1 MRRAG
6 VIHLLLAGY
15 CLGLCLSLVWRPG
28 PLVLA
33 AGCVVG
39 AGGALGAAALGRRRS
54 GASRQAS
61 ATAAA
66 DTSATHV
73 MRTVIAGCVL
83 ALFLVCGVAVGS
95 LRLAHFEHSRLTG
108 FIGRRATL
116 RGTVT
121 GLPKAGPGKLTVP
134 LRVDSASGAPVHE
147 PAHLTLSVA
156 DNATPV
162 YDPCGV
168 LTEGAQICIAG
179 VSISAPPATQPG
191 QFDYGRYLRRRGEHV
206 MLTASLAD
214 LHIVGHRGG
223 LQGWVDR
230 LRVAARR
237 HLRRGLAAPVRE
249 VLDGMVLG
257 DDQGVDDGLIED
269 FRRSGLLHILAVS
282 GENVVLLCSMWTFV
296 LMLLGVGRVPRTL
309 ALLPLVVTYVMV
321 TGASPSIVR
330 AGVAGV
336 IGLLAT
342 LVSRPSDGWLLWL
355 APAAWLLSVNP
366 NTLTDV
372 SFQLSFAAVAGL
384 LLLATPLARRLSFLP
399 APVASQVSVTTAAS
413 LATAPVSML
422 TFGSTSAVGVLANV
436 AGGFVL
442 GPIMFLGML
451 SVVAGFFWGRLCT
464 LLNVLA
470 GLFTAF
476 LIWVARAFGN
486 LSFAVLEWHGP
497 TLSILV
503 PAALVAELLVVWRLA
518 ERRRLTLREFA
529 YDDRRRGHLCLA
541 TAALLAA
548 VLVLTPAA
556 ASPPRVPTVTCLD
569 IGEGAAALVQAPG
582 GPTVLIDAGPSPLAH
597 TLRAHGVRRID
608 LLVLSHGHADHV
620 AGLQDVIGSI
630 PITRALLPRP
640 PTPSPALERIRQ
652 QLTAAGTDVRDCTSP
667 LALKAGAVSLLVLP
681 THANGEAGNQG
692 ENDCALVVVVGFGE
706 ARVLLPGDCEG
717 AALAALSLPPV
728 TVAELPHHGSRDG
741 FDTALL
747 ARLEPRLGVISVG
760 PNTYGHPTA
769 QMLTL
774 MAAAGVPVLRTD
786 QAGDVVLSAD
796 PNGLRVACEPPR

>member
-15 CLGLCLSLVWRPG
+15 CLGLCLSLAWRPG

-33 AGCVVG
+33 LGCAVG
-39 AGGALGAAALGRRRS
+39 AGGALAVAAHGHGHTGAATE
-54 GASRQAS
+54 AS
-61 ATAAA
+61 AATATGTAVAA
-66 DTSATHV
+66 F
-73 MRTVIAGCVL
+73 VI
-83 ALFLVCGVAVGS
+83 ALFLVCGLAVGS
-95 LRLAHFEHSRLTG
+95 LRLAHFGHSRLAG
-108 FIGRRATL
+108 FIGRRATV
-116 RGTVT
+116 RGTLVD
-121 GLPKAGPGKLTVP
+121 LPQAGPGKLSLA
-134 LRVDSASGAPVHE
+134 LRVDSANGVPMHE

-162 YDPCGV
+162 CDPCGV
-168 LTEGAQICIAG
+168 LTEGAQVEVPGVRIA
-179 VSISAPPATQPG
+179 APPTAQPG
-191 QFDYGRYLRRRGEHV
+191 QFDYGRYLLRRGEHV
-206 MLTASLAD
+206 MLSASLAD
-214 LHIVGHRGG
+214 LRVVGRRGG

-230 LRVAARR
+230 LRVAARS
-237 HLRRGLAAPVRE
+237 HLRRGLAPPVRE
-249 VLDGMVLG
+249 VVQGMVLG
-257 DDQGVDDGLIED
+257 DDEGVDDGLIED

-296 LMLLGVGRVPRTL
+296 LMLLGVGRVSRTL

-366 NTLTDV
+366 NTLMDV

-384 LLLATPLARRLSFLP
+384 LLLATPFARLFSFLP

-422 TFGSTSAVGVLANV
+422 TFGSTSVVGVAANV

-451 SVVAGFFWGRLCT
+451 SVVAGFVWGRLCT

-470 GLFTAF
+470 GVFTAF
-476 LIWVARAFGN
+476 LISVARAFGN
-486 LSFAVLEWHGP
+486 LSFAVMEWHGP
-497 TLSILV
+497 TLGMLV

-529 YDDRRRGHLCLA
+529 LDDRRRGHLCLA
-541 TAALLAA
+541 TATLLAA

-556 ASPPRVPTVTCLD
+556 PAPPRVPTVTCLD
-569 IGEGAAALVQAPG
+569 IGEGNATLVQVPG
-582 GPTVLIDAGPSPLAH
+582 GPTVLIDAGPAPLAH

-620 AGLQDVIGSI
+620 AGLADVIGSI
-630 PITRALLPRP
+630 PITRALMPRP
-640 PTPSPALERIRQ
+640 DTPSPALERIRQ
-652 QLTAAGTDVRDCTSP
+652 QLTAAGTDARECTSP
-667 LALKAGAVSLLVLP
+667 VALRAGAVSVLVLP
-681 THANGEAGNQG
+681 THANGEEGNQG
-692 ENDCALVVVVGFGE
+692 ENDCALVAVVCFGQ
-706 ARVLLPGDCEG
+706 ARVLLPADCEG
-717 AALAALSLPPV
+717 AVLAALPLPTV

-741 FDTALL
+741 FDAALL
-747 ARLEPRLGVISVG
+747 ARLQPRLGVISVG
-760 PNTYGHPTA
+760 PNRYGHPTP
-769 QMLTL
+769 QMLAL
-774 MAAAGVPVLRTD
+774 MAAADVPVLRTD